1 MNHTPDLPA
10 PSGSPFDL
18 NERTGEMTLPDPT
31 VRITAKGLAKLHLLL
46 GGSGS
51 FGVLAVKA

>member
-1 MNHTPDLPA
+1 MNRLTERISRPY
-10 PSGSPFDL
+10 L

-31 VRITAKGLAKLHLLL
+31 VRITAKGLAKLHLML

>member
-1 MNHTPDLPA
+1 MMPMIPIAADL
-10 PSGSPFDL
+10 
-18 NERTGEMTLPDPT
+18 GEMTLPDPT

-51 FGVLAVKA
+51 FGVLAVTA